1 MQKGREVAEWLDTDR
16 CFYLTWHQVFVNT
29 QRIQSKSI
37 YVYQPEYEIDVQ
49 YARKKKTV
57 TTTQCCY
64 RSSDTIPL

>member
-16 CFYLTWHQVFVNT
+16 CFYLTWHQVFVHT

-49 YARKKKTV
+49 YARKKK
-57 TTTQCCY
+57 
-64 RSSDTIPL
+64 R